1 MNQDDLQELRSF
13 ESDIRQLMKVLS
25 QTRTELADVR
35 TQLSRKETEIE
46 ELQSE
51 LRISRKE
58 YTNLK
63 TARMIEISDTDLK
76 ASKQKITRLV
86 REVNKCIRLL
96 SSDTEEILTT
106 EKPSQTADTQTATA
120 ISTKP
125 VEEDKTKQEK
135 SKTPVLEKAE
145 KAETPKQE
153 KAEVTEAVN
162 TEANETEVIV
172 NPEAG
177 KTEIVKEEQE
187 EKAVQETAENFLAIV
202 KSGTNENIE
211 KYASP
216 EVAEGEFVKTF
227 DSEYL
232 KENFKEGFVTSEVDV
247 YFVPLPSSFVFHSLN
262 LYPSLIN

>member
-1 MNQDDLQELRSF
+1 MNKDDLQELRSF

-25 QTRTELADVR
+25 KTRTELADVR

-125 VEEDKTKQEK
+125 VEEDKTEQEK
-135 SKTPVLEKAE
+135 SKTPVLEKTE

-172 NPEAG
+172 NPEPG
-177 KTEIVKEEQE
+177 KTEIVKEEPE
-187 EKAVQETAENFLAIV
+187 EKAVRETEEVEEVEEAKESQAEQANRETEKEPEKNEAAKTENAEK
-202 KSGTNENIE
+202 KS
-211 KYASP
+211 K
-216 EVAEGEFVKTF
+216 KTK
-227 DSEYL
+227 DR
-232 KENFKEGFVTSEVDV
+232 DV
-247 YFVPLPSSFVFHSLN
+247 WADFGMLSLF
-262 LYPSLIN
+262 PDEES